1 MPFTSHQKLFSFSR
15 YLSFCL
21 EVLVMQQNGLVRKIR
36 LTSNFMTSQPGQ
48 QTIVIHILVNI
59 LRSKGSQTMKF
70 AQLISS
76 NMRNTLLSRSYTKCG
91 GEASP
96 RLFSEKLKL
105 NISLIQQ
112 SKSFI
117 QFVFIVCQVE
127 GYENILK
134 LSYRPLAFTSQQA
147 FLKNKKMSGISLP
160 CLFFCILFKEKY
172 FSYCILLIDQV
183 EILGNMSIAIFV
195 NQVVTSLILNL
206 TLSF

>member
-1 MPFTSHQKLFSFSR
+1 
-15 YLSFCL
+15 
-21 EVLVMQQNGLVRKIR
+21 
-36 LTSNFMTSQPGQ
+36 
-48 QTIVIHILVNI
+48 
-59 LRSKGSQTMKF
+59 
-70 AQLISS
+70 
-76 NMRNTLLSRSYTKCG
+76 MRNIFFEKSCTNCCG
-91 GEASP
+91 ETSP
-96 RLFSEKLKL
+96 RPLSEKLKL
-105 NISLIQQ
+105 SISLNQQ
-112 SKSFI
+112 FKNFI

>member
-1 MPFTSHQKLFSFSR
+1 MLFISRQKLFSFSK

-21 EVLVMQQNGLVRKIR
+21 DVLVMQQNGLIRKIR

-91 GEASP
+91 GETSP

-105 NISLIQQ
+105 SISLIQQ

-127 GYENILK
+127 GYIETK
-134 LSYRPLAFTSQQA
+134 LQNTCFYHSRVFLIIKGGLVLASPVS
-147 FLKNKKMSGISLP
+147 FL
-160 CLFFCILFKEKY
+160 
-172 FSYCILLIDQV
+172 
-183 EILGNMSIAIFV
+183 A
-195 NQVVTSLILNL
+195 
-206 TLSF
+206 